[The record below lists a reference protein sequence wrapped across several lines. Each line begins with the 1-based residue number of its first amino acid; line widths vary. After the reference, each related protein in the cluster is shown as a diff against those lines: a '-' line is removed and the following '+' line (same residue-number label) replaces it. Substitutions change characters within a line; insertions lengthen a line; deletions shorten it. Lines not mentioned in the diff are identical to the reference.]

1 MNKFLNKSHIALYLG
16 IDRRKTLTKYM
27 KQKDFPK
34 PAEGCIAN
42 MNYWHKED
50 IDIWISKVKFPIG
63 KAQTKKSLTAW
74 SKRHL
79 LTYL

>member
-1 MNKFLNKSHIALYLG
+1 MNNFLNKSHIALYLN

-27 KQKDFPK
+27 NQKDFPK
-34 PAEGCIAN
+34 PIEGCLVNAS
-42 MNYWHKED
+42 YWYKED
-50 IDIWISKVKFPIG
+50 IDAWIKKTGFPMG
-63 KAQTKKSLTAW
+63 KAKTKKSLTAW